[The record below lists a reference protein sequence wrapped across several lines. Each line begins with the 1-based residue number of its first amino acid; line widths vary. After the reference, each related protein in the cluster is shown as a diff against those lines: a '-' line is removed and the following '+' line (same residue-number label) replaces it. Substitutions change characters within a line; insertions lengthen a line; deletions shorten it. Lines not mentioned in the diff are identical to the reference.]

1 MKIAVV
7 GGGISG
13 MAAAYLL
20 NRHHDVWVYEKDAQ
34 MGGHARTVDVALP
47 ERKVPVDMGFI
58 VFNRRNYPNLTGLF
72 DHLEVPVAKSDM
84 SFGVSINDGWLEYG
98 TLRLTDI
105 FAQKRNFLRLNF
117 LRMIYDILRFNR
129 QALGYAGS
137 NPSASL
143 EDCLHQLQMSDWFR
157 EYYLLAMAGAIWS
170 SPVGSMRQFPAQ
182 TLINFF
188 ENHGLLSL
196 ADPIQWYTVK
206 GGSREYVRRL
216 TQSFEPKIRYGCGV
230 QAIRR
235 LPGGG
240 VELRDSQGQWD
251 RFDQVVLGC
260 HTDQSLAMMQ
270 DASDEERGLL
280 SAIAYQPNRV
290 VLHSDQSFMPK
301 RRSAWSSWVYLSQ
314 TKDSALPKSGQSEQL
329 SYWMNNLQPLDSE
342 KNFFVTLNPARQP
355 EQAHSEEVFD
365 HPVFDRRAIEA
376 QGDLH
381 RIQGRNGIW
390 YCGAW
395 QGHGF
400 HEDGLVSG
408 MRVAQ
413 QLGAD
418 VPWRH

>member
-20 NRHHDVWVYEKDAQ
+20 NRHHDVHVYEKDAQ
-34 MGGHARTVDVALP
+34 LGGHARTVDVDLAD
-47 ERKVPVDMGFI
+47 RKVAVDTGFI

-72 DHLEVPVAKSDM
+72 DHLQVPVAKSDM

-129 QALGYAGS
+129 QAARFAGS
-137 NPSASL
+137 HPSASL
-143 EDCLHQLQMSDWFR
+143 EDCLRQLQMSDWFR

-196 ADPIQWYTVK
+196 ADPIQWYTVR
-206 GGSREYVRRL
+206 GGSREYVTRL
-216 TQSFEPKIRYGCGV
+216 TQSFKDKIRVNSGV
-230 QAIRR
+230 QAVRR
-235 LPGGG
+235 VEGG
-240 VELRDSQGQWD
+240 VEVRDSQGQWD
-251 RFDQVVLGC
+251 RFDQVVLAC
-260 HTDQSLAMMQ
+260 HSDQALAML
-270 DASDEERGLL
+270 DAPTTTERNLL
-280 SAIAYQPNRV
+280 SSIAYQPNQV
-290 VLHSDQSFMPK
+290 VLHSDTSFMPK

-314 TKDSALPKSGQSEQL
+314 AAQGPDPKPAVQEQL
-329 SYWMNNLQPLDSE
+329 SYWMNNLQPLDCE
-342 KNFFVTLNPARQP
+342 QNLFVTLNPQRPPQ
-355 EQAHSEEVFD
+355 QSLSQQVFH
-365 HPVFDRRAIEA
+365 HPVFDRQAIQA
-376 QGDLH
+376 QGELH
-381 RIQGRNGIW
+381 HIQGQGGIW

-408 MRVAQ
+408 VRVAQ

-418 VPWRH
+418 VPWHR